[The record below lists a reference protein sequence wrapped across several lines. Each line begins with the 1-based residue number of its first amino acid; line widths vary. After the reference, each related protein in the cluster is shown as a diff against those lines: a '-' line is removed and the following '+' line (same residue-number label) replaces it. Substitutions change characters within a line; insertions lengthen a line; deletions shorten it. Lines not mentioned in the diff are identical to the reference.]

1 MRIHMTPRLDRLVQ
15 RLVGSRGPW
24 VGDLPYLHG
33 ALYVAAI
40 YWKLKLFRPKPRR
53 VNFCI
58 IGAQK
63 AGTSALASHLKRQP
77 GVLFSSRKEVHF
89 FNRSNRTDEAWYHL
103 HFDWT
108 RQVRLVGEATP
119 GYLASV
125 SAATRMSAYNPDMQ
139 VIAVLRHPVDRAY
152 SAWNMMRG
160 KGRTSLDFEAWMASN
175 RSGFAAGLYADQIRV
190 WRTHFPN
197 ALFLKYEEFRDTPAV
212 VLSAVHDFLGLP
224 AHVPDAIPRKN
235 VFSYGAGHTY
245 DRAAMIARF
254 EVDIREVEALLGW
267 DCSDW
272 LV

>member
-15 RLVGSRGPW
+15 RLVGPRGPW

-40 YWKLKLFRPKPRR
+40 YWKLRLLRPTPRR

-58 IGAQK
+58 VGAQK

-89 FNRSNRTDEAWYHL
+89 FNRWNRTDEAWYHL
-103 HFDWT
+103 HFDWS
-108 RQVRLVGEATP
+108 RRARLVGEATP
-119 GYLASV
+119 GYLASG
-125 SAATRMSAYNPDMQ
+125 AAVARMAAYNPDMQ
-139 VIAVLRHPVDRAY
+139 VIAVLRHPVDRAH

-160 KGRTSLDFEAWMASN
+160 KGRTSLDFEAWMASD
-175 RSGFAAGLYADQIRV
+175 RSGLAAGLYADQIRI

-197 ALFLKYEEFRDTPAV
+197 ALFLKYEEFRDTPSS
-212 VLSAVHDFLGLP
+212 VLSEVHEFLGLP
-224 AHVPDAIPRKN
+224 TLIPAAIPRKN
-235 VFSYGAGHTY
+235 VFAYDREHTY
-245 DRAAMIARF
+245 DRAAMISRF
-254 EVDIREVEALLGW
+254 AADIREVERLLGW